1 MPTKGQKMTE
11 ACRKA
16 LSDNMKKYWAN
27 VTPEEK
33 AERIEKF
40 VGARRKPELS
50 DLPPQLE
57 NPTGYFRGYQQK
69 FREKY
74 PSYYRYFKL
83 YRDAK
88 KLGYNGTFKEY
99 CEQNNLDITKP
110 SIKKENR

>member
-1 MPTKGQKMTE
+1 MSNKNKEVVRNSML
-11 ACRKA
+11 KF
-16 LSDNMKKYWAN
+16 WAN
-27 VTPEEK
+27 MSPEEK

-40 VGARRKPELS
+40 VGARRKPELA

-57 NPTGYFRGYQQK
+57 QPQEYFRGYQQK

-74 PSYYRYFKL
+74 PSYYRYFKR

-99 CEQNNLDITKP
+99 CEQNNLDITNP
-110 SIKKENR
+110 FIKKENR

>member
-1 MPTKGQKMTE
+1 MPKKGQHLDQQHRE
-11 ACRKA
+11 AMSKA
-16 LSDNMKKYWAN
+16 MFEYWENMN
-27 VTPEEK
+27 PEEK

-40 VGARRKPELS
+40 VGSRRRPELAN
-50 DLPPQLE
+50 LPSQLE
-57 NPTGYFRGYQQK
+57 QPKTYFTGYQQK

-74 PSYYRYFKL
+74 PSYYRYFKR

-110 SIKKENR
+110 FIKKGR

>member
-1 MPTKGQKMTE
+1 MDE
-11 ACRKA
+11 SHRK
-16 LSDNMKKYWAN
+16 LVSESMKKYWAN
-27 VTPEEK
+27 LSPEEK
-33 AERIEKF
+33 AEHIEKF
-40 VGARRKPELS
+40 AGARRKPELA

-57 NPTGYFRGYQQK
+57 QPQEYFCGYQQK

-74 PSYYRYFKL
+74 PSYYRYFKR

-110 SIKKENR
+110 FIKKENR